1 MKVAFS
7 IKVFADVKTIL
18 NSYNVVLSND
28 EIDVL
33 KLAELEKVEL
43 STNAA
48 SFADNFFFTHK
59 ADCNLNFL

>member
-1 MKVAFS
+1 MKVTFS

-43 STNAA
+43 CANAA
-48 SFADNFFFTHK
+48 SFAGKFFFTHK

>member
-7 IKVFADVKTIL
+7 IKVFADVKKKKIL

-33 KLAELEKVEL
+33 KLAEL
-43 STNAA
+43 
-48 SFADNFFFTHK
+48 
-59 ADCNLNFL
+59 

>member
-28 EIDVL
+28 EIDV
-33 KLAELEKVEL
+33 
-43 STNAA
+43 
-48 SFADNFFFTHK
+48 
-59 ADCNLNFL
+59 

>member
-1 MKVAFS
+1 M
-7 IKVFADVKTIL
+7 
-18 NSYNVVLSND
+18 VLSND

-33 KLAELEKVEL
+33 KLAELEKIEL